1 MIPNYIVHARHLGPR
16 VTRIW
21 RIERINRIEPRRVK
35 VPFAG
40 PGFFGNTHSGCFSRR
55 MEPYYETNKN
65 QKNPGPSQGA
75 IPPRG
80 AIRVDP
86 FKIRSI
92 RVKPSVLDANCNG
105 AESA

>member
-1 MIPNYIVHARHLGPR
+1 
-16 VTRIW
+16 
-21 RIERINRIEPRRVK
+21 
-35 VPFAG
+35 
-40 PGFFGNTHSGCFSRR
+40 